1 VAHIDLAAGLKN
13 PRRAFE
19 PMRDGFHRAHIRG
32 HVLALVAVP
41 ARRRPDEF
49 AVLVAQIAGEP
60 VDLGLGDDVER
71 RSVA

>member
-1 VAHIDLAAGLKN
+1 MAFTVGRLAVLGAQLFG
-13 PRRAFE
+13 
-19 PMRDGFHRAHIRG
+19 G
-32 HVLALVAVP
+32 HVLALVAVS